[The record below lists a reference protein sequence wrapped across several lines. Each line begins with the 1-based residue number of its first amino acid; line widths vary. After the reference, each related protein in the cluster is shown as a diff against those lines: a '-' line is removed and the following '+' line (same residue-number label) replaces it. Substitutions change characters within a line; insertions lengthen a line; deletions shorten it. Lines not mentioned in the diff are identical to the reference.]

1 MRTTLRTALLV
12 ARKDLV
18 IEWRSRVL
26 ANQVLPFVFVVVV
39 LFAFGFQARIQLLSA
54 ISPGLFWVAAFFG
67 LDLALQRAQAIEGE
81 SQARMALQVLG
92 VDARG
97 VFLGKVAAVVLQ
109 ILALEVVLAVGV
121 AILFSA
127 PLHDIW
133 ILAPSALLVDIGVSA
148 VGLVLAGI
156 SQPASS
162 AASLLPLLLFPVVLP
177 VLLGATKV
185 WQYGLAGTPG
195 RATPWFELVAGFALV
210 YLLIGGAVYGVVLEE

>member
-1 MRTTLRTALLV
+1 MRAVLRTAVLV
-12 ARKDLV
+12 ARKDLL

-39 LFAFGFQARIQLLSA
+39 LFAFGFQARIQLLAA

-67 LDLALQRAQAIEGE
+67 LDLALQRAQAIEAE
-81 SQARMALQVLG
+81 SEVRMALQVLG

-97 VFLGKVAAVVLQ
+97 VFLGKVAAIVIEIFV
-109 ILALEVVLAVGV
+109 LEVVLALGV

-133 ILAPSALLVDIGVSA
+133 MLAPCALFVDIGVSA

-156 SQPASS
+156 SQPTSS

-185 WQYGLAGTPG
+185 WQYGLAGTPS
-195 RATPWFELVAGFALV
+195 RATPWFELVTGFALV

>member
-1 MRTTLRTALLV
+1 MRRTLRIAALV

-26 ANQVLPFVFVVVV
+26 LNQVLPFVFVVVV
-39 LFAFGFQARIQLLSA
+39 VFAFGFQARIQLLSS

-67 LDLALQRAQAIEGE
+67 LDLALQRAQAVESE

-92 VDARG
+92 VDPKG
-97 VFLGKVAAVVLQ
+97 IFLGKVAAVVLEVF
-109 ILALEVVLAVGV
+109 ALEIVLSLGV
-121 AILFSA
+121 AILFSS

-133 ILAPSALLVDIGVSA
+133 LLAASALLVDIGVSA
-148 VGLVLAGI
+148 VGIVLAGI
-156 SQPASS
+156 AQPSS
-162 AASLLPLLLFPVVLP
+162 AAASLLPLLLFPVVLP

-195 RATPWFELVAGFALV
+195 RAFPWFELVTGFALV
-210 YLLIGGAVYGVVLEE
+210 YLVIGSAVYGVIVEE